1 MTEIFTDRIGTNRYA
16 PAGSD
21 AVNLYR
27 TSEFG
32 EQFTLGQ
39 LIAAVSIRTAASL
52 EARAVIDLNRLSVS
66 TEYATAL
73 SNAVQMLTND
83 SDDENAV
90 TWTMAVTLPEGY
102 QTKSAQF
109 AAENTLKNFFVYEC
123 GIDAAKLPA
132 DLKTLKNRLDAY
144 AQVKDVMENVTRTS
158 QMQQIEV
165 QTSISRRDVALASS
179 ANVIKALGQ
188 SAMFTAQ
195 SLKM

>member
-52 EARAVIDLNRLSVS
+52 ETRAVIDLNRLSVS

>member
-27 TSEFG
+27 TGEFG

-39 LIAAVSIRTAASL
+39 LIAAVSIRSAAAL

-90 TWTMAVTLPEGY
+90 TWSMAVTLPEGY
-102 QTKSAQF
+102 RTKSAQF

-188 SAMFTAQ
+188 SAMFTVQ

>member
-1 MTEIFTDRIGTNRYA
+1 MTEIYTDRIGSNRYA

-39 LIAAVSIRTAASL
+39 LIAAVSIRSAAAL
-52 EARAVIDLNRLSVS
+52 ESRAVIDLNRLSVS

-73 SNAVQMLTND
+73 SNAVKMLTND

-102 QTKSAQF
+102 RTKSAQF

-123 GIDAAKLPA
+123 GIEADKLPA
-132 DLKTLKNRLDAY
+132 DLKTLKKRLDAY

>member
-27 TSEFG
+27 TGEFG

-39 LIAAVSIRTAASL
+39 LIAAVSIRSAAAL

-90 TWTMAVTLPEGY
+90 TWSMAVTLPEGY
-102 QTKSAQF
+102 RTKSAQF

>member
-52 EARAVIDLNRLSVS
+52 EARAVIDLNRLSVN

-102 QTKSAQF
+102 RTKSAQF